1 MATLPVVPD
10 ELKVRKHES
19 SLCSAQPAVI
29 RWIEESV
36 SLCQNC
42 DWNSHDGSGVASGH
56 KRETINCYS
65 GCPSAAELS
74 RIWPFFQEFPPIAL
88 PDCEKGLGLMTICEN
103 NISYRWE
110 PPESNSSVGKMKDP
124 IVVDKLNP
132 LIGSSSGPAISPLL
146 STADQT
152 AGSVDSTTPKLD
164 CVGTKDFEFS
174 KDDFS
179 EDFNV
184 NDVDMTFQSY
194 EQLFGV
200 PHNQVNHIF
209 DDDDGIDSFFDLRET
224 SAANSNHQD
233 EFVREAS
240 SAGQPN
246 PMLATRSNAVSADSV
261 MSNRGKN
268 ADSRLLISARHAHSS
283 LSLSF
288 SGLTGESSAGDYQDC
303 WGSSVPFRGEPP
315 WFPADPEN
323 SQLPTASRDNA
334 VMRYKEKKKARKF
347 EKKIRYASRKAMA
360 DVRRRV
366 KGRFVKAGEA
376 NVLPLGKQ
384 KPSGHVLEPMVC
396 TYSTIRVKPVHNFL
410 FRLKLPER
418 IGCHAMYDL
427 LQHSAPS
434 VMFPIQIFC
443 SHSSFA
449 EAGKS
454 SLTACQ
460 SEVLKLRAWRKVHI
474 FPP

>member
-1 MATLPVVPD
+1 MNHLCDFCGEQRSIIYCSSDAASLCLSCDRNVHSANALSRRHSRTLLCD
-10 ELKVRKHES
+10 R
-19 SLCSAQPAVI
+19 CSAQPAVI
-29 RWIEESV
+29 RCIEQSV

-42 DWNSHDGSGVASGH
+42 DWNSHDASGVASGH
-56 KRETINCYS
+56 KRQTINCYS
-65 GCPSAAELS
+65 GCPSAEELS
-74 RIWPFFQEFPPIAL
+74 RIWPFFQEFPPVAE
-88 PDCEKGLGLMTICEN
+88 PDCEKGLGLMTISEN
-103 NISYRWE
+103 NISNCWG
-110 PPESNSSVGKMKDP
+110 PPESNSTLGISSVGKMKDP
-124 IVVDKLNP
+124 KVVDKLNP
-132 LIGSSSGPAISPLL
+132 LIGSSSGPAICLL
-146 STADQT
+146 PSTADQT

-174 KDDFS
+174 KDDFC

-200 PHNQVNHIF
+200 SHNQINHIF
-209 DDDDGIDSFFDLRET
+209 DDDDDIDSFFDLRET

-233 EFVREAS
+233 EFVGEAS

-246 PMLATRSNAVSADSV
+246 PMLATHSNAVSANSV

-268 ADSRLLISARHAHSS
+268 ADSRLFFSARHAHSS

-303 WGSSVPFRGEPP
+303 GGSSVPFRGESP

-323 SQLPTASRDNA
+323 SQLPTASRDSA

-347 EKKIRYASRKAMA
+347 EKKIRYATRKAMA

-376 NVLPLGKQ
+376 YDYDPLAQ
-384 KPSGHVLEPMVC
+384 TRSC
-396 TYSTIRVKPVHNFL
+396 
-410 FRLKLPER
+410 
-418 IGCHAMYDL
+418 
-427 LQHSAPS
+427 
-434 VMFPIQIFC
+434 
-443 SHSSFA
+443 
-449 EAGKS
+449 
-454 SLTACQ
+454 
-460 SEVLKLRAWRKVHI
+460 
-474 FPP
+474 